1 MIACSL
7 CGSRRL
13 DRSRTPGA
21 ALRSTIA
28 AKMPGRATLGSGKE
42 HVGSLAWLCRVL
54 QASGRFSAL
63 GRSLQVTYRK
73 AYQSCAIKTN
83 INAVSGL
90 SEIRCVYEYP
100 VLLESLASLAT
111 MPSPPNI
118 VEALSLESIG
128 LAVSFMD
135 DHMFRQLPHPV
146 HYIRTIT
153 A

>member
-1 MIACSL
+1 MIACSP
-7 CGSRRL
+7 CGSHCL
-13 DRSRTPGA
+13 DRTRTPLA
-21 ALRSTIA
+21 SLPSNDS
-28 AKMPGRATLGSGKE
+28 AKMPGRAALGSGEE
-42 HVGSLAWLCRVL
+42 HVGSLAWLCRII

-111 MPSPPNI
+111 MPSPPT
-118 VEALSLESIG
+118 VAEALSRENVEPT
-128 LAVSFMD
+128 VSFMD
-135 DHMFRQLPHPV
+135 GHMLRPLPHSLL
-146 HYIRTIT
+146 
-153 A
+153 

>member
-1 MIACSL
+1 
-7 CGSRRL
+7 
-13 DRSRTPGA
+13 
-21 ALRSTIA
+21 
-28 AKMPGRATLGSGKE
+28 MPGHAALGSGEE
-42 HVGSLAWLCRVL
+42 HVGSLAWLCRFI

-118 VEALSLESIG
+118 VEALSLENVG
-128 LAVSFMD
+128 LVVSFMD
-135 DHMFRQLPHPV
+135 DHVLRQLPHPV

>member
-1 MIACSL
+1 MIACSP
-7 CGSRRL
+7 CGNRCL
-13 DRSRTPGA
+13 DRTRTPDA
-21 ALRSTIA
+21 SLPLRVSA
-28 AKMPGRATLGSGKE
+28 MMPGHAALGSGKE
-42 HVGSLAWLCRVL
+42 HVGSLAWLCRFI

-111 MPSPPNI
+111 MVSAAFSETP
-118 VEALSLESIG
+118 VRSLG
-128 LAVSFMD
+128 L
-135 DHMFRQLPHPV
+135 P
-146 HYIRTIT
+146 
-153 A
+153 

>member
-1 MIACSL
+1 M
-7 CGSRRL
+7 
-13 DRSRTPGA
+13 
-21 ALRSTIA
+21 
-28 AKMPGRATLGSGKE
+28 MPGHAALGSGKE
-42 HVGSLAWLCRVL
+42 HVGSLAWLCRFI
-54 QASGRFSAL
+54 QASGRFSDL

-118 VEALSLESIG
+118 VEALSLENVG
-128 LAVSFMD
+128 LVVSFMD
-135 DHMFRQLPHPV
+135 DHVLRQLPHPV

>member
-1 MIACSL
+1 
-7 CGSRRL
+7 
-13 DRSRTPGA
+13 
-21 ALRSTIA
+21 
-28 AKMPGRATLGSGKE
+28 MPGHAALGSGEE
-42 HVGSLAWLCRVL
+42 HVGSLAWLCRFI

-73 AYQSCAIKTN
+73 ANHSCAIQTN

-111 MPSPPNI
+111 VPSPPLVAEGLSHES
-118 VEALSLESIG
+118 VEPVVSL
-128 LAVSFMD
+128 MD
-135 DHMFRQLPHPV
+135 DHMLRQLPRPV